1 MKKLSSLFR
10 RDSNGG
16 MKNLTNSHG
25 CLKTANDFLS
35 FGANGFLNFHLDEK
49 ASEEEVEMCRE
60 HIMKVLK
67 FTQALNLPNDCGVS
81 IAIIDEV
88 YINPQSNNLVI
99 SSIAD
104 GKYLFIG
111 KPDEYSEL
119 DMLLDEVQN
128 ALIDLSEGK
137 RTTVDWQA
145 YAS

>member
-16 MKNLTNSHG
+16 MKNLTNSYG

-35 FGANGFLNFHLDEK
+35 FGANGFLNFHLDGK
-49 ASEEEVEMCRE
+49 ASEADIEECRQ
-60 HIMKVLK
+60 HIMEALK
-67 FTQALNLPNDCGVS
+67 YTKTLNLPNDCGVS
-81 IAIIDEV
+81 ISIIDEV

-104 GKYLFIG
+104 RKYLFIG

-119 DMLLDEVQN
+119 DMLLEEVQN
-128 ALIDLSEGK
+128 ALIDLSEGR
-137 RTTVDWQA
+137 RTIVDWQA
-145 YAS
+145 YAV